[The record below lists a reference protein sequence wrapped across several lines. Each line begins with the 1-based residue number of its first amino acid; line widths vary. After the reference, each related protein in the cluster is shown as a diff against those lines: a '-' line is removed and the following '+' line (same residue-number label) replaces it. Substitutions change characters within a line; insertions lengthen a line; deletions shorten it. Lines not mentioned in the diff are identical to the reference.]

1 MTQLYST
8 LAFPDPQDIVFG
20 QASRPVSCGFGLT
33 IGAGQ
38 VFPEVNFTLPVI
50 DVIPANWGQVCG
62 HYDEMARNILKRAVA
77 LQVPG
82 LVLEFELLP
91 AMTEQPEWGAEITA
105 LLHRQLRA
113 ASDKSGLKCAL
124 RVTSTDIRDQG
135 KHPLLRSG
143 PAWEKLRQS
152 FELCR
157 DAGADILSIE
167 SVGGKEVHD
176 QALMYGNI
184 RDSSLISTG

>member
-8 LAFPDPQDIVFG
+8 LAFPDPQDLVFG

-50 DVIPANWGQVCG
+50 DVIPANWGQFCG

-82 LVLEFELLP
+82 SCSSSSSC
-91 AMTEQPEWGAEITA
+91 QP
-105 LLHRQLRA
+105 
-113 ASDKSGLKCAL
+113 
-124 RVTSTDIRDQG
+124 
-135 KHPLLRSG
+135 
-143 PAWEKLRQS
+143 
-152 FELCR
+152 
-157 DAGADILSIE
+157 
-167 SVGGKEVHD
+167 
-176 QALMYGNI
+176 
-184 RDSSLISTG
+184 